1 MRLLAGATLLNSSS
15 TPALVTK
22 GQFVTVTVVY
32 DAVAGDESL
41 GFLKIELENLSRSQT
56 NYDDVRLTATSL
68 DILPPD
74 VTTAL
79 TPVGDYDD
87 DDEGAFRVEF
97 S

>member
-1 MRLLAGATLLNSSS
+1 M
-15 TPALVTK
+15 
-22 GQFVTVTVVY
+22 TVVY